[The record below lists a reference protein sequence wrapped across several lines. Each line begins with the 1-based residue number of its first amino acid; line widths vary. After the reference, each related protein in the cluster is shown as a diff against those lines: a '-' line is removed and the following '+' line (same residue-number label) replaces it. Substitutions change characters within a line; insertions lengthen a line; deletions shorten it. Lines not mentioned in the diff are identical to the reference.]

1 MKTIIAENTDSNF
14 QAALEQAKALQPT
27 SDTICIEFADGIHN
41 IQETIVIDGADYA
54 GGLVLTAVKGAQ
66 PVLDGTVALDVAQ
79 FVQEGDCFVYR
90 FQADEEGKFPIFHD
104 FWDNGRKIPICK
116 SKYSRLRDK
125 IVDRE
130 NRENPANFVGLY
142 VEEDS
147 LKWLEEEHLSQP
159 VEFNMFLEWEY
170 YMFHA
175 VGVDYTDRVTINGK
189 EHVRLKF
196 EPNEFRDFVKEHH
209 SMLSIEN
216 RLIYYSNHPALLTPG
231 TWCYDSTRGVLYYM
245 PENGM
250 VEAPAYSVIACLIE
264 VKNADN
270 VRFENLTFTGTG
282 CVQPALDGYMSGQAN
297 TECRYG
303 VLPCSAI
310 LLKNIKNVSIQNCT
324 FTELGSNGIQSVDRA
339 ENITIRSCIFK
350 SNDMCAISL
359 GNHERAWLDEVAN
372 YNFVIENNY
381 LEHIGMEYPVCPG
394 IFIGHIDGLK
404 LNYNTI
410 RDVAYSGIS
419 VGWRWDTVTFG
430 YGESVNIKDAE
441 IAYNRIEDFMKLL
454 RDGGAIYVVG
464 GNCKVDHEQLFN
476 TMHDNFAVRPQDA
489 EWKNC
494 SRGYYLDGSS
504 SNWHVYRNVI
514 SGAIRPLFIQYVV
527 PEQFCHN
534 VLAEQIYSTDRM
546 HPKNLAPERNVITKE
561 LYEAPNLKKMF
572 EKYPEAK
579 EIFEK
584 AGSKLDQNA
593 CGPEAFVEMNLV
605 AFQDYAKEE
614 TERVKK
620 ELPKR
625 GDGDVRFAFI
635 TDLHYKYIKEMQ
647 TTVSN
652 IVHAINELNEM
663 EKIDFICLGGD
674 NVGNYPESQQ
684 EHIDMMTELAMIL
697 KNCDVPVLCVQGN
710 HDDNSIHGRIGETN
724 RCRTGFEVPNPI
736 QYGILFSQCEQY
748 EQYHSGG
755 RRALYGYFDIPE
767 AKTRVVLLDSSDV
780 PRILGELNCQGEFV
794 ATENGSGEVLKY
806 NQQWDF
812 GYTAKQL
819 NWLCQEALMDAPE
832 HVFFIQ
838 HVAFDYDRHPGEEGA
853 VTRNAEVVD
862 AIIRAFADGEKLD
875 ITGGE
880 EDFEYDIHVDFGGK
894 KHHVPARIGG
904 HCHKDTISTDKAG
917 FLSVTTTLAG
927 RKASGLGIGD
937 DGVLYE
943 RVPYSAK
950 ETSVDIFTYSPSTG
964 KLTATRYGSGV
975 SREIL

>member
-1 MKTIIAENTDSNF
+1 MKTFIAESSCNGLK
-14 QAALEQAKALQPT
+14 AALAQTRDLKRIP
-27 SDTICIEFADGIHN
+27 DTIRIELADGVHKIK
-41 IQETIVIDGADYA
+41 EPIVIDGADYP
-54 GGLVLTAVKGAQ
+54 GGLVITAAEGAH
-66 PVLDGTVALDVAQ
+66 PVMDATVVLDSEQ
-79 FVQEGDCFVYR
+79 FVREGDYYVYR
-90 FQADEEGKFPIFHD
+90 FQVDENGNMPVFHD
-104 FWDNGRKIPICK
+104 FYDNGRKIPICR
-116 SKYSRLRDK
+116 SNYSRLKDK
-125 IVDRE
+125 IVDRQ
-130 NRENPANFVGLY
+130 NRENPANLIGLY

-147 LKWLEEEHLSQP
+147 LKWADGYEFSYP
-159 VEFNMFLEWEY
+159 VEFNIFLEWEY

-175 VGVDYTDRVTINGK
+175 VAVDRTDRVTMNGK
-189 EHVRLKF
+189 DHVRLKF
-196 EPNEFRDFVKEHH
+196 KPNELRDFVKEHH

-216 RLIYYSNHPALLTPG
+216 RQIYYSNHPALLTPG
-231 TWCYDSTRGVLYYM
+231 TWCYDSNRGVLYYM
-245 PENGM
+245 PENGK
-250 VEAPAYSVIACLIE
+250 VEAPAYSVTPCLIE
-264 VKNADN
+264 VKNAEN
-270 VRFENLTFTGTG
+270 IHFTNLTFTGTG
-282 CVQPALDGYMSGQAN
+282 CVQPAIDGYMSGQAN

-303 VLPCSAI
+303 VLPCSAV
-310 LLKNIKNVSIQNCT
+310 LLKNTKNITFKNCT
-324 FTELGSNGIQSVDRA
+324 FTELGSNGIQSADRC
-339 ENITIRSCIFK
+339 ENITIRSCTFK
-350 SNDMCAISL
+350 NNAMCAISL
-359 GNHERAWLDEVAN
+359 GNHNREWLEAEAN
-372 YNFVIENNY
+372 YNFEIVNNC
-381 LEHIGMEYPVCPG
+381 LEHIGMEYPTCPG

-404 LNYNTI
+404 LNHNTI

-464 GNCKVDHEQLFN
+464 GNCKVEHEALFN

-527 PEQFCHN
+527 EEQFCHN

-546 HPKNLAPERNVITKE
+546 NPKNLVPERNIITQE
-561 LYEAPNLKKMF
+561 LYEVPNLKKMF
-572 EKYPEAK
+572 EKYPVTK

-584 AGSKLDQNA
+584 AGSDLDQST
-593 CGPEAFVEMNLV
+593 CGAEEFVEMNLME
-605 AFQDYAKEE
+605 FQDYAKEE

-620 ELPKR
+620 ALPKR
-625 GDGDVRFAFI
+625 GGGDVRFAFI

-652 IVHAINELNEM
+652 IIHAINELNET

-674 NVGNYPESQQ
+674 NVGNYPASRQ
-684 EHIDMMTELAMIL
+684 EHIDMMVELAMLL

-724 RCRTGFEVPNPI
+724 RCRTGFEVPNRA

-748 EQYHSGG
+748 EAYHGDRG
-755 RRALYGYFDIPE
+755 ELYGYFDIPE
-767 AKTRVVLLDSSDV
+767 AGTRVVLLNSSDV
-780 PRILGELNCQGEFV
+780 PRILGYLTEQGKFV
-794 ATENGSGEVLKY
+794 ADPSGDVLKY

-812 GYTAKQL
+812 GYSAKQL
-819 NWLCQEALMDAPE
+819 NWLCHEALKDAPE

-862 AIIRAFADGEKLD
+862 TIIQAFVQGERLD
-875 ITGGE
+875 ISGGE
-880 EDFEYDIHVDFGGK
+880 EDFWYDIHVDFGGK
-894 KHHVPARIGG
+894 KHCVPARIGG
-904 HCHKDTISTDKAG
+904 HCHIDTLSTDKAG

-937 DGVLYE
+937 DGILYE
-943 RVPYSAK
+943 RVPYSAS
-950 ETSVDIFTYSPSTG
+950 ETSMDIFTYCPKTG
-964 KLTATRYGSGV
+964 KLTATRYGAGV